1 VSEGV
6 TTVVGIDPGLVH
18 TGIVA
23 LSFYPGLKQV
33 EVRSAVI
40 AGDQPGEHVQGALEF
55 LEDHVPDR
63 DHVFVE
69 DYRERGQS
77 YSTSP
82 KMRELMSELMRTLTD
97 GKRIDNTGVKK
108 VVKPKLLDLFQIRK
122 FGTTTHHQDLEAA
135 ARILLYG
142 MLKDEELNALVADVV
157 LAHIQGET
165 WQVEHL

>member
-1 VSEGV
+1 RAHEAGPAEGRRRPGHRGDLVHRGRLRGGEAPRHHAVRRASGPAARAAGGRAVSEGV

-82 KMRELMSELMRTLTD
+82 KMRELMSELMR
-97 GKRIDNTGVKK
+97 
-108 VVKPKLLDLFQIRK
+108 
-122 FGTTTHHQDLEAA
+122 
-135 ARILLYG
+135 
-142 MLKDEELNALVADVV
+142 
-157 LAHIQGET
+157 
-165 WQVEHL
+165 